1 VENNEI
7 FENHLK
13 NRFFEEKRNENDIN
27 LSFVFGKSNNCHA
40 IKENIFGIRYLFWE
54 LNTQHL
60 VPDTVLDNEMRMPIQ
75 KVAICVT
82 FHNICCN
89 THNT

>member
-13 NRFFEEKRNENDIN
+13 NRFFEEKRNENNI
-27 LSFVFGKSNNCHA
+27 VFGKSNNCQA

-60 VPDTVLDNEMRMPIQ
+60 VPDTYSS
-75 KVAICVT
+75 
-82 FHNICCN
+82 
-89 THNT
+89 